1 MRKSEKSGTLEKSG
15 FGEFTL
21 GRISTFLLF
30 QLVLHLCEFFFWG
43 GEGGGLNHDFLLKFL
58 LLTFLIFFIN
68 DFTINLQTKR

>member
-30 QLVLHLCEFFFWG
+30 QLVLHLREFFFWG
-43 GEGGGLNHDFLLKFL
+43 GGGGGGALSWFFV
-58 LLTFLIFFIN
+58 LIFIY
-68 DFTINLQTKR
+68 